1 MAHGGRREGSGRKAW
16 ELTPERARVLE
27 AMVIAGMTQDVMA
40 KALGTKAETLRLKA
54 RDVLDKAMAIA
65 NAKVVESLYQQAVS
79 GRVPA
84 ATIFWCKARLG
95 WRETD
100 RTEHTGKEGGPVEH
114 VYRWADPPAEG

>member
-1 MAHGGRREGSGRKAW
+1 
-16 ELTPERARVLE
+16 
-27 AMVIAGMTQDVMA
+27 MVIAGMPQEVIA
-40 KALGTKAETLRLKA
+40 NALSISPVTLRQHA
-54 RDVLDKAMAIA
+54 RDILDRAMAVA
-65 NAKVVESLYQQAVS
+65 NAKVVESLFAQAVS

>member
-27 AMVIAGMTQDVMA
+27 AMVMAGMTQDVMA

-65 NAKVVESLYQQAVS
+65 NAKVAFAAFGETFAGAQIIGGLIVLAGVVVAETSRRSGVAVTP
-79 GRVPA
+79 GEFPQ
-84 ATIFWCKARLG
+84 I
-95 WRETD
+95 RE
-100 RTEHTGKEGGPVEH
+100 
-114 VYRWADPPAEG
+114 